1 MKVFLLSLLIEK
13 VALPVLKSGMMF
25 AVKKLSKMR
34 NGLTKD
40 VSLAV
45 LSPIVESM
53 DNPIDGEDVI
63 GLVKKL
69 KG

>member
-1 MKVFLLSLLIEK
+1 MNTFLVGLLVDKII
-13 VALPVLKSGMMF
+13 LPALKSGMMF

-40 VSLAV
+40 VALAV

-53 DNPIDGEDVI
+53 DNPIDGQDVI
-63 GLVKKL
+63 GLVAKL